1 MNMRGQF
8 VKSTESILKQN
19 SDTILLLGDISV
31 FGFRNAFN
39 DFPNRVYNIG
49 ILEQATIGLAAGMSS
64 QGLIPIVHTIAP
76 FLVERCY
83 EQLKVDFCYQKLG
96 GNFVSVGASYD
107 YPSLGCTHH
116 CPGDVSILKCLPGM
130 EIIVPGTSTE
140 FDMLF
145 NECYDNNNPT
155 YIRLSEYEN
164 VKSYDT
170 TFGKAT
176 VIRKGEKATVIS
188 IGPTLTK
195 TINAISDLDVTLLY
209 YTTIS
214 PFDVD
219 TLKDNCNNDKI
230 FIIEPYYSGSLIN
243 EIITA
248 LNPSAL
254 KISGIGIPKKF
265 LTNYGSINEHDS
277 ELGFT
282 EKNIFNKIKDF
293 IDE

>member
-1 MNMRGQF
+1 MRSQF
-8 VKSTESILKQN
+8 VKSTESILKLN
-19 SDTILLLGDISV
+19 SDTVLLLGDISV
-31 FGFRNAFN
+31 FGFRKAFN
-39 DFPNRVYNIG
+39 DYPSRVYNIG
-49 ILEQATIGLAAGMSS
+49 ILEQATIGIAAGMSS

-116 CPGDVSILKCLPGM
+116 CPGDISILKCLPGM
-130 EIIVPGTSTE
+130 EIIVPGTSKE
-140 FDMLF
+140 FDILF

-164 VKSYDT
+164 EKSFNT
-170 TFGKAT
+170 TLGKAT
-176 VIRKGEKATVIS
+176 VIKKGGNATVIS

-195 TINAISDLDVTLLY
+195 TINAISELDVTLLY

-219 TLKDNCNNDKI
+219 TLRDYCNNGKI

-243 EIITA
+243 EIINA
-248 LNPSAL
+248 FNPSPL
-254 KISGIGIPKKF
+254 KISGIGIPKTF
-265 LTNYGSINEHDS
+265 LTNYGSINDHDN